1 MFGPLIK
8 GEHVTLR
15 PPTPEDAACF
25 VRWFAD
31 MEVTRYLGHRTGVSL
46 QQEEEFFKKIGESK
60 DDLFWVIEAEGKSIG
75 ATGIHRIDW
84 LSAHGTTGIVIGEK
98 DCWRK
103 GYASEVMALRTR
115 YAFRELNLHKLVTE
129 AFEENAASRRA
140 LAKVGYKEIGRRR
153 EHFFTRG
160 RWHDV
165 WLAEV
170 LRSDWEKRATS
181 PKG

>member
-15 PPTPEDAACF
+15 PPTTEDAACF

-84 LSAHGTTGIVIGEK
+84 LSAHGTTGILIGEK

-115 YAFRELNLHKLVTE
+115 YAFRELNLHKLMTE
-129 AFEENAASRRA
+129 AFEENAASKRA
-140 LAKVGYKEIGRRR
+140 LEKVGYKKIGLRR

-165 WLAEV
+165 WLGEV
-170 LRSDWEKRATS
+170 LRSDWEKSRP